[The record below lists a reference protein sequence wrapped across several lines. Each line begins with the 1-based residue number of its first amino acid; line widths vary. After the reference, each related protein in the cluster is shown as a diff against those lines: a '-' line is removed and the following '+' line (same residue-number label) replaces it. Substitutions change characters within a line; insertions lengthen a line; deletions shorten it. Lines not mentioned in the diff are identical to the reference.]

1 MTKFNQNWRQNYS
14 LVEQKGMVFDIFINF
29 WWKYQVYK
37 YINLIKKSTIC
48 VKVDENV
55 KIDDKIKIDEK
66 VKIDQKVKIYQNVKF
81 DENVKSNLNVHYYL
95 HLPHRLP
102 MAEYGI

>member
-1 MTKFNQNWRQNYS
+1 MFWQNYS
-14 LVEQKGMVFDIFINF
+14 LVEQKGMAFDILINF

-66 VKIDQKVKIYQNVKF
+66 VKIDKKVEIDERSKLTKRSKF
-81 DENVKSNLNVHYYL
+81 TKESKFTK
-95 HLPHRLP
+95 
-102 MAEYGI
+102 M